1 MDKKAL
7 RAEIRAQKRAMTQ
20 AQIDTASQALGELLR
35 AEACYQKAKSI
46 YGYLSYNQEVRTLP
60 ILAAAQRD
68 GKRVAVPKVYG
79 DEMKFIWL
87 DDLSA
92 IAPGAYGIPEPT
104 ADGPVAEDPSAL
116 MLMPGLAF
124 DPQGHRCGYGGGFYD
139 KFLAREPHPTVA
151 LCYDFQMYPHLD
163 TDEYD
168 IPVDLVLWAPVK

>member
-7 RAEIRAQKRAMTQ
+7 RAEIRAQKRALTQ
-20 AQIDTASQALGELLR
+20 AQIDSASRLLRELLR
-35 AEACYQKAKSI
+35 AEACYQNAKSI

-92 IAPGAYGIPEPT
+92 IAPGAYGIPEPV
-104 ADGPVAEDPSAL
+104 ADGPLAEDLGAL

-163 TDEYD
+163 TDKYD

>member
-7 RAEIRAQKRAMTQ
+7 RAEIRTRKRALTP
-20 AQIDTASQALGELLR
+20 AQIDSASQALGALLR
-35 AEACYQKAKSI
+35 AEACYQNAKSI

-60 ILAAAQRD
+60 ILATAQKD

-87 DDLSA
+87 DDLFA
-92 IAPGAYGIPEPT
+92 IAPGAYGIPEPV
-104 ADGPVAEDPSAL
+104 ADGPLAEDPGAL

>member
-1 MDKKAL
+1 MDKKKL
-7 RAEIRAQKRAMTQ
+7 RAEIRAKKRALTQ
-20 AQIDTASQALGELLR
+20 AQIDSASRLLGELLR
-35 AEACYQKAKSI
+35 AEDCYQTAKSI

-92 IAPGAYGIPEPT
+92 IAPGAYGIPEPM
-104 ADGPVAEDPSAL
+104 ADGPLAEDPGAL

>member
-7 RAEIRAQKRAMTQ
+7 RAEIRTRKRALTP
-20 AQIDTASQALGELLR
+20 AQIDSASQALGALLR
-35 AEACYQKAKSI
+35 AEACYQNAKSI

-60 ILAAAQRD
+60 ILAAAQKD

-92 IAPGAYGIPEPT
+92 IAPGAYGIPEPV
-104 ADGPVAEDPSAL
+104 ADGPLAEDPGAL

>member
-1 MDKKAL
+1 MLWGTD
-7 RAEIRAQKRAMTQ
+7 
-20 AQIDTASQALGELLR
+20 
-35 AEACYQKAKSI
+35 CYQKAESI

-60 ILAAAQRD
+60 ILTAAQKD

-92 IAPGAYGIPEPT
+92 IAPGAYGIPEPVS
-104 ADGPVAEDPSAL
+104 DGPLAEDPEAL

-139 KFLAREPHPTVA
+139 KFLAQEPHPTVA
-151 LCYDFQMYPHLD
+151 LCYDFQVYPHLD